1 MKKSINNKDKMKRE
15 VIIEEN
21 DTKESNLLIF
31 FRQHWDYFLTIIIII
46 ICFNVKLPYY
56 IYAPGGTIDI
66 SDRIEYSEKTE
77 YDGSLN
83 MLYVR
88 EYEANIP
95 TYLLSFVFK
104 NWDLESVSRSQISN
118 ESMEEIDIRN
128 KIMLNNSINNA
139 KYVAYTEAGKE
150 ISVSSKRHM
159 IIGTLTD
166 TNLKIG
172 DEILKINDD
181 DIEDLGEI
189 KQVINE
195 SDVQDELSFV
205 VSRNDEEIEVIESVK
220 EIEGVKAIGVI
231 FITDYEYQLS
241 PEIDLN
247 FKKSESGSSGGLMM
261 ALSIYSAISEEDLL
275 KGRNIAGTGTIDIN
289 GNVGEIAGVKYKIM
303 GAVRNNM
310 DVVLVPSANYEE
322 AIKTKKDN
330 NYDIEIVKV
339 EKFSDAIE
347 YLKH

>member
-1 MKKSINNKDKMKRE
+1 MKKNIDNKIKKEVNEDGNKKRG
-15 VIIEEN
+15 
-21 DTKESNLLIF
+21 LLVF
-31 FRQHWDYFLTIIIII
+31 FRNYWDCFLTIIIIV

-66 SDRIEYSEKTE
+66 SDRIEYAEKKE

-104 NWDLESVSRSQISN
+104 NWDLESISKSQISN
-118 ESMEEIDIRN
+118 ESMVEIDVRN
-128 KIMLNNSINNA
+128 KIMLNSSINNA

-150 ISVSSKRHM
+150 ITVSSKRHM
-159 IIGTLTD
+159 IIGTLTE

-172 DEILKINDD
+172 DQILKINDN
-181 DIEDLGEI
+181 DIEDLSDI

-195 SDVQDELSFV
+195 SAVQDEIRFLV
-205 VSRNDEEIEVIESVK
+205 NRNEEEIEVIESVK

-241 PEIDLN
+241 PAIELK
-247 FKKSESGSSGGLMM
+247 FKNSESGSSGGLMM
-261 ALSIYSAISEEDLL
+261 ALSIYSAISDEDLL

-303 GAVRNNM
+303 GAVRKGM

-347 YLKH
+347 YLKNQEL